1 MNLLTNLP
9 NELIVLLMA
18 MLPLTEL
25 RASIP
30 YGILVL
36 SMNPWSALIFSLL
49 GNILISIIIIY
60 LLPPAT
66 KFLRKHFKFMNRF
79 FNWLFH
85 KTRTKHSKRISEL
98 GHLALITF
106 VAVPLPG
113 SGGWT
118 GSLVAH
124 VFGIRPKTSIPLI
137 TIGLIIAGLIVAFG
151 TEAIS
156 ATASIL
162 FQ

>member
-1 MNLLTNLP
+1 MNLP

-30 YGILVL
+30 YGIAVL
-36 SMNPWSALIFSLL
+36 EMSTASALIFSLL
-49 GNILISIIIIY
+49 GNTLISIIIIY

-66 KFLRKHFKFMNRF
+66 KFLRRHSKLMDRF
-79 FNWLFH
+79 FDKLFH
-85 KTRTKHSKRISEL
+85 QTRTRHTKRMSEL
-98 GHLALITF
+98 GHIALVTF

-124 VFGIRPKTSIPLI
+124 VFGINKKLSIPLI
-137 TIGLIIAGLIVAFG
+137 ALGLIISGLIVTFG
-151 TEAIS
+151 TEGIVKLLS
-156 ATASIL
+156 
-162 FQ
+162 

>member
-1 MNLLTNLP
+1 MNFP

-30 YGILVL
+30 YGIAVL
-36 SMNPWSALIFSLL
+36 EMSATSALIFSLL
-49 GNILISIIIIY
+49 GNTLISILIIY
-60 LLPPAT
+60 LLPPVT
-66 KFLRKHFKFMNRF
+66 KFLRHHSKLMDRF
-79 FNWLFH
+79 FDKLFH
-85 KTRTKHSKRISEL
+85 KTRTRHTKRMSEL
-98 GHLALITF
+98 GHIALVTF

-124 VFGIRPKTSIPLI
+124 VFGVKKRLSVPLV
-137 TIGLIIAGLIVAFG
+137 TLGLIISGLIVTFG
-151 TEAIS
+151 TEGIIRMFS
-156 ATASIL
+156 
-162 FQ
+162 